1 MVFFEKKRE
10 VIFVFRL
17 LRYMKK
23 YWYLAILAPLF
34 MVIEVGMDMVL
45 TMYMQQM
52 VDNGISIGSMENVIK
67 YGFPINYW
75 CSWWYACEC
84 IHEFKLLQIW
94 K

>member
-67 YGFPINYW
+67 YGLIMIGVLIVGVAGGMLANVFT
-75 CSWWYACEC
+75 
-84 IHEFKLLQIW
+84 KLSCY
-94 K
+94 